1 LNGSAGR
8 DVPTVIVD
16 IIWPVPDRSKTL
28 ADAFVLISE
37 RQGLGSENG
46 VTD

>member
-1 LNGSAGR
+1 MR
-8 DVPTVIVD
+8 DGTSGTVIVD
-16 IIWPVPDRSKTL
+16 IVWPVPSRIKTL

-37 RQGLGSENG
+37 RQGLGSAIG